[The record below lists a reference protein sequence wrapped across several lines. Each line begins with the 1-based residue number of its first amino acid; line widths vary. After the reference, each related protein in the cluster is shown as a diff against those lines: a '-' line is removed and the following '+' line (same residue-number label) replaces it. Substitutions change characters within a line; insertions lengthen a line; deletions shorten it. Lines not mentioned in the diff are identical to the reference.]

1 MNKPIAI
8 ALIAIK
14 GEFKDQHIMIWDY
27 NKYNPDEAYNTAIY
41 FIDKLLVTMEKK
53 SLIVELNEMQHEVN
67 GDKRFENKFTI
78 PLYFVNLLLEKHNMK
93 LQIITNYNV

>member
-1 MNKPIAI
+1 MNKFIAI
-8 ALIAIK
+8 ALIATK

-53 SLIVELNEMQHEVN
+53 SLILDT
-67 GDKRFENKFTI
+67 GDLQALEIRIFEGLK
-78 PLYFVNLLLEKHNMK
+78 
-93 LQIITNYNV
+93 